1 MTMDTTT
8 RVLCYLSAWERGLPI
23 SGGLAHA
30 AQVKERNLLEPSWD
44 ALGRIDAFLDD
55 LREREHPE
63 FSAFLQRT
71 ENVNLLYLL
80 AFHVGEVRAR
90 TVRLAAKWATWD
102 EMISSQPQLA
112 VFGEGF
118 HSSFVQVQPG
128 TFLPLVSICSRLFEG
143 PEEKSVQF
151 SAGGVLFPFER
162 DPPEPKPPS
171 HLPLPPVE
179 PESLVPDFPARFE
192 ALYYD
197 ARAEYSPVRWPQ
209 IPDEHALAR
218 TVADLPT
225 LLRSGRVVWGAIVQA
240 NTKLTD
246 PEYGY
251 SAPGDVLYDPQGRI
265 SPEDLR
271 ELAQGLFALKGTRPE
286 DPDQRFYADHLAGE
300 LSVVRAWP
308 VPPSVLPY
316 PLCVSTVLFV
326 PSVLPGRA
334 IALPVL
340 PVLICDQ
347 LPGSAMVAPWQ
358 VWPEHVYA
366 AWRKAFSQRY
376 PQATIF
382 SQPSALPVPRTPTD
396 KEEIE
401 GRRAWES
408 GLWASNAG
416 MESAA
421 ITLWED
427 AAALGHYMA
436 TDTLA
441 SVYWRKSS
449 LGEDQRM
456 YERYLHHYRQAQG
469 IVLHR
474 IGPVEAARQIMTQS
488 PKAARSG
495 LDALK
500 EAEQLLINA
509 KLSGVEGTMPLR
521 EKIMK
526 EQATRSGEWLA
537 ELRELGITIEPAKS
551 PSNPP
556 GKGWLKRLFGSK

>member
-1 MTMDTTT
+1 MPMDTTT
-8 RVLCYLSAWERGLPI
+8 RTLCYLSAWDRGLPI

-30 AQVKERNLLEPSWD
+30 AEVKERNLLEPSWD

-55 LREREHPE
+55 LREREQPE

-90 TVRLAAKWATWD
+90 TVRLCAKWATWD
-102 EMISSQPQLA
+102 ELISSQPELA

-118 HSSFVQVQPG
+118 HSSFVQMQPG
-128 TFLPLVSICSRLFEG
+128 PFLPLVSICERLFEG

-171 HLPLPPVE
+171 NLPLPPVE
-179 PESLVPDFPARFE
+179 PESLVPDFLARFE
-192 ALYYD
+192 SLYYD

-209 IPDEHALAR
+209 ITEEHALAG

-225 LLRSGRVVWGAIVQA
+225 MLRSGRVVWGAIVQA
-240 NTKLTD
+240 NKGLTD
-246 PEYGY
+246 PEAGY

-265 SPEDLR
+265 SPGDLR
-271 ELAQGLFALKGTRPE
+271 EFAQGLFALKGARPE

-308 VPPSVLPY
+308 MPPSVLPY
-316 PLCVSTVLFV
+316 PLFVSTVLFV

-334 IALPVL
+334 IALPVV
-340 PVLICDQ
+340 PILICDH
-347 LPGSAMVAPWQ
+347 LPGSAMVAPWE

-366 AWRKAFSQRY
+366 AWREAFGQQH

-382 SQPSALPVPRTPTD
+382 SQPSPLPVSRAPTD

-427 AAALGHYMA
+427 AAASGHYMA
-436 TDTLA
+436 TNSLA
-441 SVYWRKSS
+441 AVYSS
-449 LGEDQRM
+449 KLFEKEDQRM
-456 YERYLHHYRQAQG
+456 HARFLHHYRQAQG
-469 IVLHR
+469 IVMHR

-500 EAEQLLINA
+500 EAEHLLINA

-521 EKIMK
+521 EQIEK
-526 EQATRSGEWLA
+526 ERTARSGEWLA

-551 PSNPP
+551 PSDPP
-556 GKGWLKRLFGSK
+556 GKGWLNRLFGSK